1 MISPTVMELYHFH
14 QMGPQSTAQVFSE
27 IFQGVMAL
35 KFKPNMLEHSFWSL
49 KASIIIPNNFI
60 LCLFSLTWILGF
72 DLDSLK
78 NGTKDNCEM
87 NFSNVGK

>member
-1 MISPTVMELYHFH
+1 MISPTVVELYHFH
-14 QMGPQSTAQVFSE
+14 QMGSSINRAGFSE
-27 IFQGVMAL
+27 ILQGIMAL

-49 KASIIIPNNFI
+49 KASTIIPNNFL

-72 DLDSLK
+72 YLDSLK